1 MQRRV
6 EQRTG
11 VRSCKK
17 KKMRFSNRIIR
28 GGGCSDKNSKQIHA
42 WGRIIRA
49 QTLGRVIIAKS
60 DNTIQ
65 RWGNLKV
72 PTFRIW
78 LAFTSYV
85 IVRRTSGI
93 PARTDPQNEGEDP
106 QSRIKQC
113 YGTRDFRQCGGDDGI
128 AIPNIVHCLNLEY
141 ESVPGVTTN

>member
-1 MQRRV
+1 MCVRTRFSGRKEEFTTETTIFPTNIGPLADCFPTNNLPYQ
-6 EQRTG
+6 QRTG

-17 KKMRFSNRIIR
+17 SFSNRIIR

-85 IVRRTSGI
+85 IVRRTSGN

-106 QSRIKQC
+106 QSRTKQC
-113 YGTRDFRQCGGDDGI
+113 
-128 AIPNIVHCLNLEY
+128 
-141 ESVPGVTTN
+141 